1 MASVEA
7 ADGEETG
14 VEDLRTIVEYK
25 FRQLIE
31 YLQREEI
38 ALKALRA
45 VDLKSCLRTGA
56 GTKGHAADA
65 ERMKFYRMFNKI
77 SKDLTPE
84 QRQQV
89 LDWESR
95 ICSSQEA
102 EQSVKTPFQLIE
114 ILENAKQ
121 TCKTLEKHLCQ
132 NVSRVTKAILTKTSS
147 FVKKIRPKS
156 CIFD

>member
-1 MASVEA
+1 M
-7 ADGEETG
+7 
-14 VEDLRTIVEYK
+14 
-25 FRQLIE
+25 E

-56 GTKGHAADA
+56 GTKGHAPDA

-77 SKDLTPE
+77 SKDLTPQ

-102 EQSVKTPFQLIE
+102 EQSVKTPFLKLIE
-114 ILENAKQ
+114 ILQKR
-121 TCKTLEKHLCQ
+121 KTDLQ
-132 NVSRVTKAILTKTSS
+132 NLGKASLQECSTSNQS
-147 FVKKIRPKS
+147 NIDKDFK
-156 CIFD
+156 F

>member
-14 VEDLRTIVEYK
+14 VEDLQTIVEYK
-25 FRQLIE
+25 FRQLME

-56 GTKGHAADA
+56 GTKGHAPDA

-77 SKDLTPE
+77 SKDLTPQ

-102 EQSVKTPFQLIE
+102 EQSVKTPFLKLIE
-114 ILENAKQ
+114 ILQKR
-121 TCKTLEKHLCQ
+121 KTDLQ
-132 NVSRVTKAILTKTSS
+132 NLGKASLQECSTSNQS
-147 FVKKIRPKS
+147 NIDKDFK
-156 CIFD
+156 F

>member
-7 ADGEETG
+7 ADGEERG
-14 VEDLRTIVEYK
+14 VEEDLQTIVEYK
-25 FRQLIE
+25 FRQLME

-56 GTKGHAADA
+56 GTRGHAVDA

-84 QRQQV
+84 QRQQA
-89 LDWESR
+89 LDWDGSR
-95 ICSSQEA
+95 EFVRLTKRSKVSRHHFFNSSR
-102 EQSVKTPFQLIE
+102 SYK
-114 ILENAKQ
+114 NAKQ
-121 TCKTLEKHLCQ
+121 SYKTFEKHLCKS
-132 NVSRVTKAILTKTSS
+132 VS
-147 FVKKIRPKS
+147 
-156 CIFD
+156 